1 MDGLGDYIH
10 CSYNSSTLERPAAA
24 FKENKP
30 SAHWTESCKSYTV
43 LSTASRHAPP
53 PFDCGFGRS
62 YFGWTLSDSH
72 AFQQG
77 ALTSSTS
84 VSGDSVKQNMPFSG
98 LISHNLHC
106 SAITSRIKDLRVY
119 EGYTDSYSRNPRYID
134 IPVVGR
140 DPMHDILPMDDPTPR
155 DWPVCSNSVYH
166 YRDQSQSSQLWI
178 PSIPGIMLQ
187 LLNVNMMLS
196 SGEKDICVK
205 RHVARLEKK
214 SSVIGHLEKPIRC
227 R

>member
-1 MDGLGDYIH
+1 MEGLGDYIH
-10 CSYNSSTLERPAAA
+10 CTYHSSTLDRPAAA
-24 FKENKP
+24 FKENKL
-30 SAHWTESCKSYTV
+30 SAHWTESCKSYTL

-62 YFGWTLSDSH
+62 CFSCTLPDSH

-119 EGYTDSYSRNPRYID
+119 EGYTDSYSRTPRYID

-140 DPMHDILPMDDPTPR
+140 DPMHDILPMEDPMPR

-178 PSIPGIMLQ
+178 PSIPGIILQ

-214 SSVIGHLEKPIRC
+214 SSNWSFGKIDPV
-227 R
+227 